1 MHQSGLGS
9 DVLAYNSKDSIKK
22 TMNLF
27 IIVKEDCR
35 SINMRSKHL
44 FFFCMTPS
52 RRFVIPPGENKTT
65 IMIFEPNL
73 KQIILNSGQVR
84 TWDSQSTVLNFISQ
98 GLIKAKR
105 TRLYTSCLCRIRV
118 KHTS

>member
-22 TMNLF
+22 SMNLF

-44 FFFCMTPS
+44 FFFRMTPS
-52 RRFVIPPGENKTT
+52 RRSVIPPGENKTT

-73 KQIILNSGQVR
+73 KQIILNSGQVH

-98 GLIKAKR
+98 GLIKAKH